1 MLDVHKYMHYT
12 KPIKTRCAESNLDSI
27 KHYLEDNIMANSQ
40 TFDEAKAFFDKN
52 NNSILELLL
61 EELKGEIE
69 YQSEYDQVAVWFK
82 EFSLCYQNGDMNG
95 NKKGQA
101 IWNNDGADSGV
112 KVLRD
117 LIANDSRFSPLYAE
131 DEYWSFEYVDET
143 VALFCDEF
151 AERNSIAD
159 MFSDEAE

>member
-1 MLDVHKYMHYT
+1 
-12 KPIKTRCAESNLDSI
+12 
-27 KHYLEDNIMANSQ
+27 MANSQ

-52 NNSILELLL
+52 KNSILELLL

-69 YQSEYDQVAVWFK
+69 YQSEYDQVAVWFNPDNLV
-82 EFSLCYQNGDMNG
+82 LCYQNGDMNG

-117 LIANDSRFSPLYAE
+117 LIANDPRFSPLYAE
-131 DEYWSFEYVDET
+131 NEYWSYEYVNDM

-159 MFSDEAE
+159 MFSDESE

>member
-1 MLDVHKYMHYT
+1 
-12 KPIKTRCAESNLDSI
+12 
-27 KHYLEDNIMANSQ
+27 MANSQ

-52 NNSILELLL
+52 KNSILELLL

-82 EFSLCYQNGDMNG
+82 DFSLCYQNGDMNG

-117 LIANDSRFSPLYAE
+117 LIANDPRFSPLYAE
-131 DEYWSFEYVDET
+131 NEYWSYEYVNDM

-159 MFSDEAE
+159 MFSDESE